1 MIWLPDTF
9 ESCGGVRA
17 MIKPVGSEYGREKSQ
32 PRFYH
37 WVYAQVTRSSNARWG
52 MGGVQNDIGALAA
65 RRKEGHVFR
74 PPFSLLFLKLGL

>member
-1 MIWLPDTF
+1 
-9 ESCGGVRA
+9 
-17 MIKPVGSEYGREKSQ
+17 MIKPVGAEYGREKSQ

-65 RRKEGHVFR
+65 RRKEGHIF
-74 PPFSLLFLKLGL
+74 